1 VTGSCR
7 NGDNPRH
14 VRIEEQRELIAP
26 RADVWQ
32 LLSEPHHLSDWWPG
46 YTTIRPDRRGL
57 AEGARWQVARGSMP
71 GLLRRPGGEGLIVV
85 TAVEAPVRLA
95 WRDLQQRFEA
105 EIRLEPGHE
114 GTTRATLTLVAPY
127 WRVVAEGLR
136 LTPRQ
141 ALARLHALCQTAAS
155 L

>member
-1 VTGSCR
+1 MAIR
-7 NGDNPRH
+7 GDVWELLAEPRH
-14 VRIEEQRELIAP
+14 LA
-26 RADVWQ
+26 
-32 LLSEPHHLSDWWPG
+32 DWWPG

-57 AEGARWQVARGSMP
+57 AEGARWQVVRSHAP

-85 TAVEAPVRLA
+85 TKVEPG
-95 WRDLQQRFEA
+95 QRFA
-105 EIRLEPGHE
+105 WHDIQQAFDADIRLEPAPE
-114 GTTRATLTLVAPY
+114 GNTRASLVVEAPG

-136 LTPRQ
+136 SLPRQ